1 MKKNF
6 LKSIFALMCAC
17 VMTTSFVACG
27 SDDDDNNK
35 PGNDEEQREK
45 DVDPVNLQSGA
56 AEFAVTFT
64 GLEALRAMSA
74 DGKVMIRYTYGKGDT
89 RSEEITSS
97 TFQTVV
103 DYLLNDK
110 GQIVASFQVY
120 LNDIN
125 VEKAT
130 EIIGT
135 EYMEASL
142 LGAITLKYE
151 NTKVNRAIK
160 YIGSYQ
166 KFERTESKVKSAVE
180 TLQREKETYG
190 VIPLLTYGL
199 KVSETSSS
207 SGASWLGE

>member
-27 SDDDDNNK
+27 SDDDDNK
-35 PGNDEEQREK
+35 KSNDEEHSEK
-45 DVDPVNLQSGA
+45 NVDPVNLQSGA

-74 DGKVMIRYTYGKGDT
+74 DGKVMVRYTYGKGDT
-89 RSEEITSS
+89 RSEEVTGS

-125 VEKAT
+125 EEKVR
-130 EIIGT
+130 EIIGA

-142 LGAITLKYE
+142 LGALTLKYE

-160 YIGSYQ
+160 YQGTYQ
-166 KFERTESKVKSAVE
+166 KFERTESKVNAAVRD
-180 TLQREKETYG
+180 LQREKETNG

-199 KVSETSSS
+199 KVSETGST
-207 SGASWLGE
+207 SGPSWLGK

>member
-27 SDDDDNNK
+27 SDDDDNK
-35 PGNDEEQREK
+35 KSNDEEHSEK
-45 DVDPVNLQSGA
+45 NVDPVNLQSGA

-89 RSEEITSS
+89 KSEEVTGS

-110 GQIVASFQVY
+110 GQIVASIQVY

-130 EIIGT
+130 QIIGT
-135 EYMEASL
+135 EYMEANL
-142 LGAITLKYE
+142 LGALTLKYE

-160 YIGSYQ
+160 YTGSYQ
-166 KFERTESKVKSAVE
+166 KFERTESKLAAAIRD
-180 TLQREKETYG
+180 LQREKETYG

-199 KVSETSSS
+199 KVSETSSI
-207 SGASWLGE
+207 SGDSWLGN

>member
-27 SDDDDNNK
+27 SDDDDNK
-35 PGNDEEQREK
+35 KSNDEEHSEK
-45 DVDPVNLQSGA
+45 AVDPVNLQSGA

-74 DGKVMIRYTYGKGDT
+74 DGKVMVRYTYGKGDT
-89 RSEEITSS
+89 KSEEVTGS

-110 GQIVASFQVY
+110 GQIIASIQVY

-142 LGAITLKYE
+142 LGALTLKYE

-160 YIGSYQ
+160 NTGFYQ
-166 KFERTESKVKSAVE
+166 KFERTESKVNAAIRD
-180 TLQREKETYG
+180 LQREKETYG

-199 KVSETSSS
+199 KVSDTSSS
-207 SGASWLGE
+207 SGDSWLGK

>member
-35 PGNDEEQREK
+35 SNDEEHSEK
-45 DVDPVNLQSGA
+45 AVDPVNLQSGA

-74 DGKVMIRYTYGKGDT
+74 DGKVMVRYTYGKGDT
-89 RSEEITSS
+89 KSEEVTGS

-110 GQIVASFQVY
+110 GQIIASIQVY

-135 EYMEASL
+135 EYMEAIL
-142 LGAITLKYE
+142 LGALTLKYE
-151 NTKVNRAIK
+151 NTKVNRAIE
-160 YIGSYQ
+160 YQGYYQ
-166 KFERTESKVKSAVE
+166 KFERTESMVNAAIRD
-180 TLQREKETYG
+180 LQREKERYG

-207 SGASWLGE
+207 SGDSWLGK

>member
-27 SDDDDNNK
+27 SDDDDNK
-35 PGNDEEQREK
+35 KSNDEEHSSEK
-45 DVDPVNLQSGA
+45 NVDPVNLQSGA

-89 RSEEITSS
+89 RSEEVTSS

-110 GQIVASFQVY
+110 GQIIASIQVY

-125 VEKAT
+125 EEKVR

-135 EYMEASL
+135 EYMEANL
-142 LGAITLKYE
+142 LGALTLKYE

-160 YIGSYQ
+160 YTGSYQ
-166 KFERTESKVKSAVE
+166 KFERTESKLDAAVRD
-180 TLQREKETYG
+180 LQREKEAYG

-199 KVSETSSS
+199 KVSETSSI
-207 SGASWLGE
+207 SGDSWLGN

>member
-27 SDDDDNNK
+27 SDDDDNK
-35 PGNDEEQREK
+35 KSNDEEHSEK
-45 DVDPVNLQSGA
+45 AVDPVNLQSGA

-89 RSEEITSS
+89 RSEEVTSS

-110 GQIVASFQVY
+110 GQIIASIQVY

-130 EIIGT
+130 QIIGT
-135 EYMEASL
+135 EYMEANL
-142 LGAITLKYE
+142 LGALTLKYE
-151 NTKVNRAIK
+151 NTKVNRAIEHK
-160 YIGSYQ
+160 SYYQ
-166 KFERTESKVKSAVE
+166 KFERTESKLDAAVRD
-180 TLQREKETYG
+180 LQREKETYG

-199 KVSETSSS
+199 KVSDTSSI
-207 SGASWLGE
+207 SGDSWLGK

>member
-27 SDDDDNNK
+27 SDDDDNK
-35 PGNDEEQREK
+35 KSNDEEHSEK
-45 DVDPVNLQSGA
+45 NVDPVNLQSGA

-89 RSEEITSS
+89 KSEEVTGS

-110 GQIVASFQVY
+110 GQIIASIQVY

-130 EIIGT
+130 QIIGT

-142 LGAITLKYE
+142 LGALTLKYE

-160 YIGSYQ
+160 YTGSYQ
-166 KFERTESKVKSAVE
+166 KFERTESKLDAAVRD
-180 TLQREKETYG
+180 LQREKETYG

-199 KVSETSSS
+199 KVSDTSSS
-207 SGASWLGE
+207 SGDSWLGK

>member
-27 SDDDDNNK
+27 SDDDDNK
-35 PGNDEEQREK
+35 KSNDEEHSEK
-45 DVDPVNLQSGA
+45 NVDPVNLQSGA

-89 RSEEITSS
+89 RSEEVTSS

-125 VEKAT
+125 EEKVR

-135 EYMEASL
+135 EYMEANL
-142 LGAITLKYE
+142 LGALTLKYE
-151 NTKVNRAIK
+151 NTKVNRAIEHQS
-160 YIGSYQ
+160 YYQ
-166 KFERTESKVKSAVE
+166 KFERTESKLDAAVRD
-180 TLQREKETYG
+180 LQREKEKNG

-199 KVSETSSS
+199 KVSETSSI
-207 SGASWLGE
+207 SGDSWLGN

>member
-27 SDDDDNNK
+27 SDDDDNK
-35 PGNDEEQREK
+35 KSNDEEHSEK
-45 DVDPVNLQSGA
+45 NVDPVNLQSGA

-74 DGKVMIRYTYGKGDT
+74 DGKVMVRYTYGKGDT
-89 RSEEITSS
+89 RSEEVTGS

-125 VEKAT
+125 EEKVR
-130 EIIGT
+130 EIIGA

-142 LGAITLKYE
+142 LGALTLKYE

-160 YIGSYQ
+160 YQGTYQ
-166 KFERTESKVKSAVE
+166 KFERTESKVNAAVRD
-180 TLQREKETYG
+180 LQREKETNG

-199 KVSETSSS
+199 KISDTSSI
-207 SGASWLGE
+207 SGDSWLGK